1 MEKNKHLNKKEESK
15 MKKIIIIL
23 SVLVTLSLAGALYGT
38 QDRSDEGETVIL
50 EQVYDFIPD
59 PMPSFPL
66 Y

>member
-1 MEKNKHLNKKEESK
+1 

-38 QDRSDEGETVIL
+38 QDRSDKGETATV
-50 EQVYDFIPD
+50 EQVYMNQFPVQIPD
-59 PMPSFPL
+59 VILYPMVGFSV